1 MFLVVCWC
9 LFLACLCHDFLHA
22 DFGYYCSKNILVS
35 FLGHEQLPVPTAIDK
50 SVSDV
55 TKVLKQI
62 SMKKNIVLPE
72 KNIETTVIAS
82 KFGNK
87 MVKFL
92 HLHAFGQIMGILI
105 NNRVI
110 SILKKIVIQRI
121 RSSTLIRLI
130 FP

>member
-1 MFLVVCWC
+1 M
-9 LFLACLCHDFLHA
+9 
-22 DFGYYCSKNILVS
+22 
-35 FLGHEQLPVPTAIDK
+35 PVPTTIDK

-72 KNIETTVIAS
+72 KNIETTIIAS
-82 KFGNK
+82 EFGNK

-92 HLHAFGQIMGILI
+92 HLHAFGQSMGILI

-110 SILKKIVIQRI
+110 SILKKIVIQKI